1 MENLGGPAIFILS
14 ASALKIAEKIR
25 DLIPGAEIH
34 GLARRLS
41 GADVSF
47 EDAVSHLQKL
57 YKGDREIVGVCAAA
71 ILIRA
76 LGPILS
82 DKTAEPA
89 VVALSE
95 DGKHVIPLLGGHRG
109 ANRRAGEI
117 ASLLGGAAALTTAGD
132 VNWGVALDDPPEGY
146 TLDRSSRTKAF
157 SARLLSGEKVRLEG
171 EAEWLAGA
179 SLPLSDDAAL
189 SIKTGIHI
197 SDDKLDTLV
206 YFRKSVVVGVGCERG
221 ASPDEVSKL
230 VHRSLASMNIDPRS
244 VGLIVSID
252 LKADEPAMHALGKA
266 LDAPVR
272 FFPTDVLEKERLRL
286 SNPSE
291 IVFKETGC
299 HGVAEGAVLAALGPA
314 GCLALEKQIFGCAT
328 CCIGV
333 RAEGPWLA
341 PLPGA
346 ARGELFVIGLGP
358 GGSGWRTAEAEIL
371 IRHSTDLVGY
381 RLYLDLAG
389 PLASGKRLHPYEL
402 GEEETRVRTA
412 LDLAG
417 EGRRVGLLCSGDP
430 GIYAMA
436 SLVYELLDREKNP
449 DWQRIHVQVSPGV
462 SALQAAAARV
472 GAPLGHD
479 FCTISLSDLLTP
491 WEVIAKRVL
500 AAAEGDFNIAFYNPV
515 SARRKT
521 QLDHARQILLKHRP
535 PETPVVVARNLG
547 REGEEVRI
555 TELAKLDTSTVD
567 MLSVVL
573 VGSSETRISTD
584 GNTSPRVYTPRG
596 YAQKSGAGEEVR

>member
-1 MENLGGPAIFILS
+1 MENLDGPAIFILS
-14 ASALKIAEKIR
+14 PSALEIAGKVR
-25 DLIPGAEIH
+25 DSIPGSEIH
-34 GLARRLS
+34 GLAHRVPE
-41 GADVSF
+41 ADVSF
-47 EDAVSHLQKL
+47 EDAVSHLQDL
-57 YKGDREIVGVCAAA
+57 YKGGREIVGVCAAA

-146 TLDRSSRTKAF
+146 TLDRPEKTKAI
-157 SARLLSGEKVRLEG
+157 SARLLAGEKVRIEG
-171 EAEWLAGA
+171 EAKWLAGA
-179 SLPLSDDAAL
+179 SLPLSDGAAL
-189 SIKTGIHI
+189 SIRVGIHEA
-197 SDDKLDTLV
+197 DDAPDALV
-206 YFRKSVVVGVGCERG
+206 YFERSVAVGVGCERG
-221 ASPDEVSKL
+221 APPDEVSGL
-230 VHRSLASMNIDPRS
+230 VHRSLGKLNIDPRS

-252 LKADEPAMHALGKA
+252 LKADEPALHELGKA

-272 FFPTDVLEKERLRL
+272 FFPPEVLEKERLRL
-286 SNPSE
+286 SNPSDV
-291 IVFKETGC
+291 VFRETGC

-314 GCLALEKQIFGCAT
+314 GRLALEKQIFGCAT

-333 RAEGPWLA
+333 RAEGPWLE

-358 GGSGWRTAEAEIL
+358 GGSGWRTAEAETL

-389 PLASGKRLHPYEL
+389 PLSSGKRLHPYEL
-402 GEEETRVRTA
+402 GEEETRVRAA

-436 SLVYELLDREKNP
+436 SLVYELLDREN
-449 DWQRIHVQVSPGV
+449 DSAWRRIHVQVSPGV
-462 SALQAAAARV
+462 SALQAAAARA

-491 WEVIAKRVL
+491 WEIIEKRVL
-500 AAAEGDFNIAFYNPV
+500 AAAKGDFNIAFYNPV

-521 QLDHARQILLKHRP
+521 QLDRARRILLEHRS

-547 REGEEVRI
+547 REGEEVRV
-555 TELAKLDTSTVD
+555 TELAKLDASTVD

-573 VGSSETRISTD
+573 VGSSETRISPD
-584 GNTSPRVYTPRG
+584 GNSSPRVYTPRG
-596 YAQKSGAGEEVR
+596 YAQKMGSGGEPR

>member
-1 MENLGGPAIFILS
+1 MENLAGGPAVFILS
-14 ASALKIAEKIR
+14 GSALETAEKVR
-25 DLIPGAEIH
+25 DAISGAQIH
-34 GLARRLS
+34 GLARRVPE
-41 GADVSF
+41 ADVTF
-47 EDAVSHLQKL
+47 EDAAQHLRDMYQ
-57 YKGDREIVGVCAAA
+57 GGQEIIGICAAA

-82 DKTAEPA
+82 DKSGEPA

-109 ANRRAGEI
+109 ANRRAEEL
-117 ASLLGGAAALTTAGD
+117 ASLLGGKAALTTAGD

-146 TLDRSSRTKAF
+146 TLDRPEEAKAF
-157 SARLLSGEKVRLEG
+157 SARLLAGEQVRLEG
-171 EAEWLAGA
+171 KSAWLAGA
-179 SLPLSDDAAL
+179 CLPLADDAAL
-189 SIKTGIHI
+189 SIRVGVQKVNNEP
-197 SDDKLDTLV
+197 DALN
-206 YFRKSVVVGVGCERG
+206 YFSKSVVIGVGCERG
-221 ASPDEVSKL
+221 APPDDVLAL
-230 VHRSLASMNIDPRS
+230 VHRSLAAINIDTRA

-252 LKADEPAMHALGKA
+252 LKADEPALHYLGKA

-272 FFPTDVLEKERLRL
+272 FFSSEVLEKEAHRIP
-286 SNPSE
+286 NPSE
-291 IVFKETGC
+291 VVFKETGC

-314 GCLALEKQIFGCAT
+314 QSLALEKQIMGRAT

-333 RAEGPWLA
+333 RERPWLE
-341 PLPGA
+341 PLPGT

-358 GGSGWRTAEAEIL
+358 GGSGWRTAEAETL

-389 PLASGKRLHPYEL
+389 PLTSGKHLHPYEL
-402 GEEETRVRTA
+402 GEEETRVRAA

-436 SLVYELLDREKNP
+436 SLVYEMLDRENNP
-449 DWQRIHVQVSPGV
+449 AWQRVHVQVSPGV

-491 WEVIAKRVL
+491 WEIIEKRVM
-500 AAAEGDFNIAFYNPV
+500 AAAAGDFNIAFYNPV

-521 QLDHARQILLKHRP
+521 QLDRARQILLGHRS
-535 PETPVVVARNLG
+535 PETPVVVA
-547 REGEEVRI
+547 
-555 TELAKLDTSTVD
+555 
-567 MLSVVL
+567 
-573 VGSSETRISTD
+573 
-584 GNTSPRVYTPRG
+584 
-596 YAQKSGAGEEVR
+596 